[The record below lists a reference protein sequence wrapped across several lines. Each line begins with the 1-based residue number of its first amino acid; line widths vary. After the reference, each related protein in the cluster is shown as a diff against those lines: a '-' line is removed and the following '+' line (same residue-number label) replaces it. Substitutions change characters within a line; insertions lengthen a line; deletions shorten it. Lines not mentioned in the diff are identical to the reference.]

1 MLFSQRGVNQTLWLH
16 DANKQQTNTEQN
28 QECMS
33 KKRETLGIYRKYIV
47 NGGIIENKNILEV
60 MK

>member
-33 KKRETLGIYRKYIV
+33 KKRDAGNLSKIYR
-47 NGGIIENKNILEV
+47 
-60 MK
+60 